1 MQYLPSFLCHLI
13 DAAAYKKDPT
23 EYQDD
28 WENWKSDFQGYYERE
43 SDFALSDE
51 DSRVVEDI
59 PHLLQQLDSS
69 VQRTMA
75 GEQVLEDLVKN
86 AVAFF
91 DAHDKF
97 YNERERLYFVQSA
110 PLDRLLKASIAH
122 LQGRAEHEAVHRRE
136 VDAALAVDVLHS
148 MWQVAQA
155 DLPEDFNKGTI
166 NGFQRAQKGFHMLA
180 EHPDEIPKEVLEE
193 AVFELKS
200 AGELLEHLPNLMRKY
215 QEQMGSI
222 IPVIGELITSL
233 RHKGDD
239 EELISLLKEEAFP
252 GFLEMWDT
260 RQDGWMLHPEMAP
273 QLLDEANQAIGHLAE
288 LLEVYPE
295 GEEEF
300 WQTVEQLEEIFTQ
313 FRDNTMQTEELRA
326 SPYWPEAQM
335 LLNMLRGGT
344 PRYAAH
350 QFAAGVKDSDA
361 PEVIKT
367 IGSALEEYLKE
378 PDPVILLEALHAL
391 RQDQELSKTTR
402 PCASCGE
409 RIPLESKKCP
419 ACNAKVEEFSVAG

>member
-180 EHPDEIPKEVLEE
+180 EHPDEICSWYLRIKL
-193 AVFELKS
+193 
-200 AGELLEHLPNLMRKY
+200 GR
-215 QEQMGSI
+215 SI
-222 IPVIGELITSL
+222 
-233 RHKGDD
+233 
-239 EELISLLKEEAFP
+239 
-252 GFLEMWDT
+252 
-260 RQDGWMLHPEMAP
+260 
-273 QLLDEANQAIGHLAE
+273 
-288 LLEVYPE
+288 
-295 GEEEF
+295 
-300 WQTVEQLEEIFTQ
+300 
-313 FRDNTMQTEELRA
+313 
-326 SPYWPEAQM
+326 
-335 LLNMLRGGT
+335 
-344 PRYAAH
+344 
-350 QFAAGVKDSDA
+350 
-361 PEVIKT
+361 
-367 IGSALEEYLKE
+367 
-378 PDPVILLEALHAL
+378 
-391 RQDQELSKTTR
+391 
-402 PCASCGE
+402 
-409 RIPLESKKCP
+409 CP
-419 ACNAKVEEFSVAG
+419 T